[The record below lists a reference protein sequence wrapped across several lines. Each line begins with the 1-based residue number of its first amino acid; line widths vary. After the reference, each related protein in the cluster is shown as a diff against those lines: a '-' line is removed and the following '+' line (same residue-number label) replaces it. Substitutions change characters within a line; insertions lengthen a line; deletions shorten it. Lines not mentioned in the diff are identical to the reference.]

1 MWHYSRTYVS
11 EDLARAASAL
21 ADELEKD
28 RLKLTNAFGVS
39 FAFDLPSAELPG
51 DEEVQD
57 WMSGHMRM
65 SLFDWVLL
73 NRRDLQ
79 IHGLNPGEGSPRLV
93 FGFYSREG
101 VYRYA

>member
-1 MWHYSRTYVS
+1 MS

-39 FAFDLPSAELPG
+39 FAFNLPSAELPG

-57 WMSGHMRM
+57 SMSGHMHM
-65 SLFDWVLL
+65 
-73 NRRDLQ
+73 
-79 IHGLNPGEGSPRLV
+79 H
-93 FGFYSREG
+93 
-101 VYRYA
+101 YADF